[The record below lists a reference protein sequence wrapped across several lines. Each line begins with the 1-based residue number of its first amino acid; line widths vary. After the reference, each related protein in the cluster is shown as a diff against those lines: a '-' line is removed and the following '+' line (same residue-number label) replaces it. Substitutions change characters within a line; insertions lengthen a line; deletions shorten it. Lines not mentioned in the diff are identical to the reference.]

1 MPITRATFAGG
12 CFPGCIDTISLM
24 ALNERDFFTEKP
36 EMKPMSLACPQCR
49 HRDDYQ
55 IKWVRR
61 TKKDRIPAGADA
73 RDRAIFEKV
82 RDHLYR
88 IDDFVNCTRGRRR
101 FEIPSHQSMVFL

>member
-1 MPITRATFAGG
+1 
-12 CFPGCIDTISLM
+12 M
-24 ALNERDFFTEKP
+24 ALNERDFFTEKN
-36 EMKPMSLACPQCR
+36 EIKPMSLSCPHCR

-61 TKKDRIPAGADA
+61 TKKERLPPNADQ
-73 RDRAIFEKV
+73 RDRAMYEKL

-88 IDDFVNCTRGRRR
+88 IDDFANCTKCRRR

>member
-1 MPITRATFAGG
+1 MQYHLP
-12 CFPGCIDTISLM
+12 M

-61 TKKDRIPAGADA
+61 TKKDRIPSGADA
-73 RDRAIFEKV
+73 R
-82 RDHLYR
+82 
-88 IDDFVNCTRGRRR
+88 GRLSR
-101 FEIPSHQSMVFL
+101 FTYL